1 MIGVRMLKLATPNG
15 DKDVPIS
22 IEAPSGSG
30 RDWHCSY
37 EIGWPSGAHRKQAGG
52 VDAVQAVCLALQRI
66 GTDLYTS
73 NEHLEGR
80 LRWEK
85 AGDGYGF
92 PVPKNL
98 RGVLVGLDKEFD
110 G

>member
-1 MIGVRMLKLATPNG
+1 
-15 DKDVPIS
+15 
-22 IEAPSGSG
+22 
-30 RDWHCSY
+30 
-37 EIGWPSGAHRKQAGG
+37 
-52 VDAVQAVCLALQRI
+52 VCLALQRI